1 MNILI
6 FGGTTEGRVLSKKL
20 AEKKKAEDSI
30 TVCVAS
36 DYGEKMMNNI
46 PVNIH
51 VGRLDKDQMIQFIED
66 GNYETIIDA
75 THPFATEVTE
85 NIKASCKECDRRY
98 IRLKRDEEKVSG
110 QESDNIL
117 YCNSCIDAA
126 EKLEALTRD
135 SSDVGNSCDV
145 GNKLRML
152 TKDSIDAEEKRK
164 NVLLTTGS
172 KELQC
177 FVDSVDVKKLYVR
190 VIPSDES
197 INKALSSGISE
208 DHIIAMM
215 GPFSEETNIEH
226 IQKYE
231 IKYLVTKESGSGS
244 GFHNKISAASKE
256 GVTVLV
262 IRRPDDNGY
271 SISEVI
277 DLMTR

>member
-231 IKYLVTKESGSGS
+231 IKYLVTKESELGS

>member
-20 AEKKKAEDSI
+20 AEKKKAKDSI

-117 YCNSCIDAA
+117 YCNSCIDTA
-126 EKLEALTRD
+126 EKLETLTKD
-135 SSDVGNSCDV
+135 SSDA
-145 GNKLRML
+145 GNKLRIL
-152 TKDSIDAEEKRK
+152 TRDSIDAEEKRK

>member
-126 EKLEALTRD
+126 EKLEALT
-135 SSDVGNSCDV
+135 
-145 GNKLRML
+145 
-152 TKDSIDAEEKRK
+152 KDSIDAEEKRK

-231 IKYLVTKESGSGS
+231 IKYLVTKESGLGS

>member
-126 EKLEALTRD
+126 EKLEELTRD
-135 SSDVGNSCDV
+135 SSDA

-152 TKDSIDAEEKRK
+152 TRDSSDAEEKRK

>member
-1 MNILI
+1 M
-6 FGGTTEGRVLSKKL
+6 
-20 AEKKKAEDSI
+20 
-30 TVCVAS
+30 
-36 DYGEKMMNNI
+36 
-46 PVNIH
+46 
-51 VGRLDKDQMIQFIED
+51 
-66 GNYETIIDA
+66 
-75 THPFATEVTE
+75 
-85 NIKASCKECDRRY
+85 KASCKECDRRY

-135 SSDVGNSCDV
+135 SSDVGNSSDA

-152 TKDSIDAEEKRK
+152 TRDSIDSEEKRK

>member
-85 NIKASCKECDRRY
+85 NIKSSCKECDRRY

-135 SSDVGNSCDV
+135 SSDVGNSSDA

-152 TKDSIDAEEKRK
+152 TRDSSDAEEKRK

-215 GPFSEETNIEH
+215 GPFSNIEH

>member
-85 NIKASCKECDRRY
+85 NIKSSCKECDRRY

-135 SSDVGNSCDV
+135 SSDVGNSSDA

-152 TKDSIDAEEKRK
+152 TRDSSDAEEKRK

-262 IRRPDDNGY
+262 IRRPDDN
-271 SISEVI
+271 
-277 DLMTR
+277 

>member
-20 AEKKKAEDSI
+20 AEKKKTKDSI

>member
-85 NIKASCKECDRRY
+85 NIKSSCKECDRRY